1 MPSAGLGEM
10 GHHPKS
16 IQSIPQPPVVWGGSK
31 PPCALPEPHHPHL
44 VMEDGTMTYPEYEAH
59 IRSRRDYARISRKDN
74 SGERQVTGHGHHWPS
89 RAEEEE
95 GGRQWDGGEENLGM
109 GQGV

>member
-1 MPSAGLGEM
+1 
-10 GHHPKS
+10 
-16 IQSIPQPPVVWGGSK
+16 
-31 PPCALPEPHHPHL
+31 
-44 VMEDGTMTYPEYEAH
+44 MTYPEYEAH

-89 RAEEEE
+89 RGEKEGE
-95 GGRQWDGGEENLGM
+95 GGRQWDGGEEDLSM